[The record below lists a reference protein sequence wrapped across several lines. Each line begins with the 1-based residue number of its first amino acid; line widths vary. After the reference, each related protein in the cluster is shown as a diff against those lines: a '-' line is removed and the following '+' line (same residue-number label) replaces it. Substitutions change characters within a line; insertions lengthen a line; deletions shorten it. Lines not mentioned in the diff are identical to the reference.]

1 MAQNQSATNSEH
13 AVATQPVSQ
22 NATALKK
29 KQEDV
34 STQVLDRVSEME
46 QAGAL
51 VLPKG
56 YHAGNALKSAW
67 LYLQTIVDKDKNKA
81 IDTCTKASIANVLL
95 EMVIRGEYPM
105 KQCYFIPRGNRLT
118 FMEKYTGKVMRAK
131 RDTEIAEVNAQVIR
145 EGEEFVYTVDK
156 KGVLQLVSHK
166 PTFQSMSKP
175 IVGAYAVV
183 VNKDGSTR
191 LEVMTMDM
199 IQKAWNQGG
208 QKAWNQGGF
217 VDKDRQTDAHKNFTD
232 QMCKKT
238 VIARACKVALESS
251 SDRDE
256 DEDNENDLGFVPMQ
270 SQQPQQGIEGT
281 NQSRPKAIE
290 HHDSFEESAGYEEV
304 KEAEPSYPEI
314 NEPKPQTEHKR
325 ECPI

>member
-1 MAQNQSATNSEH
+1 MVQNQSATNSEH
-13 AVATQPVSQ
+13 AVATQPASQ

-67 LYLQTIVDKDKNKA
+67 LYLQNIEDRNHNKA
-81 IDTCTKASIANVLL
+81 IDSCTKANIANVLL
-95 EMVIRGEYPM
+95 EMVIRGEHPM
-105 KQCYFIPRGNRLT
+105 KHCYFIPYGNQLT
-118 FMEKYTGKVMRAK
+118 FMEKYTGKLMRSK
-131 RDTEIAEVNAQVIR
+131 RDTEIAEVNANVVR
-145 EGEEFVYTVDK
+145 EGEEFVFTVDK
-156 KGVLQLVSHK
+156 KGLLQLVSHK
-166 PTFQSMSKP
+166 PTFQTMGKP

-183 VNKDGSTR
+183 VNKDGSTH

-208 QKAWNQGGF
+208 FG
-217 VDKDRQTDAHKNFTD
+217 DKDRQTGAHKNFTD

-256 DEDNENDLGFVPMQ
+256 DNEEDLGFVPMQ
-270 SQQPQQGIEGT
+270 PQQQEIESKS
-281 NQSRPKAIE
+281 QPHPKTIE
-290 HHDSFEESAGYEEV
+290 HHDTFEESASYEEV
-304 KEAEPSYPEI
+304 REAEPNYPEI
-314 NEPKPQTEHKR
+314 NETKPQAEHKR

>member
-1 MAQNQSATNSEH
+1 MENTTTNQPT
-13 AVATQPVSQ
+13 TTPVVQAASQ
-22 NATALKK
+22 NATALRK

-34 STQVLDRVSEME
+34 STQVLDRVTEME

-67 LYLQTIVDKDKNKA
+67 LYLQTIEDRNHNKA
-81 IDTCTKASIANVLL
+81 TDACTKGSIANVLL

-105 KQCYFIPRGNRLT
+105 KHCYFIPYGNQLT
-118 FMEKYTGKVMRAK
+118 FMEKYTGKLMRAI
-131 RDTEIAEVNAQVIR
+131 RDTEIAEVNANVVR
-145 EGEEFVYTVDK
+145 EGEDFVYTVDRH
-156 KGVLQLVSHK
+156 GLLQLVSHK
-166 PTFQSMSKP
+166 PTFQTMGKP

-208 QKAWNQGGF
+208 DGNHE
-217 VDKDRQTDAHKNFTD
+217 RQTGAHRNFTD

-238 VIARACKVALESS
+238 VTSRACKVALESTS
-251 SDRDE
+251 GNDDDDE
-256 DEDNENDLGFVPMQ
+256 NENANVYATTAEANPQ
-270 SQQPQQGIEGT
+270 AAIAQP
-281 NQSRPKAIE
+281 SAKAIE
-290 HHDSFEESAGYEEV
+290 HHDSFEANADYEEV
-304 KEAEPSYPEI
+304 KETQPDYGTMGA
-314 NEPKPQTEHKR
+314 PQPQERKR
-325 ECPI
+325 QCPI

>member
-1 MAQNQSATNSEH
+1 MVQNQSATNSEH
-13 AVATQPVSQ
+13 AVATQPASQ

-67 LYLQTIVDKDKNKA
+67 LYLQNIEDRNHNKA

-95 EMVIRGEYPM
+95 EMVIRGEHPM
-105 KQCYFIPRGNRLT
+105 KHCYFIPYGNQLT
-118 FMEKYTGKVMRAK
+118 FMEKYTGKLMRSK
-131 RDTEIAEVNAQVIR
+131 RDTEIAEVNANVVR

-156 KGVLQLVSHK
+156 KGLLQLVSHK
-166 PTFQSMSKP
+166 PTFQTMGKP

-183 VNKDGSTR
+183 VNKDGSTHP
-191 LEVMTMDM
+191 EVMTMDM

-208 QKAWNQGGF
+208 FG
-217 VDKDRQTDAHKNFTD
+217 DKDRQTGAHKNFTD

-256 DEDNENDLGFVPMQ
+256 DNEEDLGFVPMQ
-270 SQQPQQGIEGT
+270 PQQQEIESKS
-281 NQSRPKAIE
+281 QPHPKTIE
-290 HHDSFEESAGYEEV
+290 HHDTFEESASYEEV
-304 KEAEPSYPEI
+304 REAEPNYPEI
-314 NEPKPQTEHKR
+314 NETKPQAEHKR

>member
-1 MAQNQSATNSEH
+1 MVQNQSATNSEH
-13 AVATQPVSQ
+13 AVATQPASQ

-67 LYLQTIVDKDKNKA
+67 LYLQNIEDRNHNKA
-81 IDTCTKASIANVLL
+81 IDSCTKASIANVLL
-95 EMVIRGEYPM
+95 EMVIRGEHPM
-105 KQCYFIPRGNRLT
+105 KHCYFIPYGNQLT
-118 FMEKYTGKVMRAK
+118 FMEKYTGKLMRSK
-131 RDTEIAEVNAQVIR
+131 RDTEIAEVNANVVR
-145 EGEEFVYTVDK
+145 EGEEFVFTVDK
-156 KGVLQLVSHK
+156 KGLLQLVSHK
-166 PTFQSMSKP
+166 PTFQTMGKP

-183 VNKDGSTR
+183 VNKDGSTHI
-191 LEVMTMDM
+191 EVMTMDM

-208 QKAWNQGGF
+208 FG
-217 VDKDRQTDAHKNFTD
+217 DKDRQTGAHKNFTD

-256 DEDNENDLGFVPMQ
+256 DNEEDLGFVPMQ
-270 SQQPQQGIEGT
+270 PQQQEIESKS
-281 NQSRPKAIE
+281 QPHPKTIE
-290 HHDSFEESAGYEEV
+290 HHDTFEESASYEEV
-304 KEAEPSYPEI
+304 REAEPNYPEI
-314 NEPKPQTEHKR
+314 NETKPQAEHKR

>member
-1 MAQNQSATNSEH
+1 MVQNQSATNSEH
-13 AVATQPVSQ
+13 AVATQPASQ

-34 STQVLDRVSEME
+34 STQVLDRVSVME

-67 LYLQTIVDKDKNKA
+67 LYLQNIEDRNHNKA
-81 IDTCTKASIANVLL
+81 IDSCTKASIANVLL
-95 EMVIRGEYPM
+95 EMVIRGEHPM
-105 KQCYFIPRGNRLT
+105 KHCYFIPYGNQLT
-118 FMEKYTGKVMRAK
+118 FMEKYTGKLMRSK
-131 RDTEIAEVNAQVIR
+131 RDTEIAEVNANVVR
-145 EGEEFVYTVDK
+145 EGEEFVFTVDK
-156 KGVLQLVSHK
+156 KGLLQLVSHK
-166 PTFQSMSKP
+166 PTFQTMGKP

-183 VNKDGSTR
+183 VNKDGSTH

-208 QKAWNQGGF
+208 FG
-217 VDKDRQTDAHKNFTD
+217 DKDRQTGAHKNFTD

-256 DEDNENDLGFVPMQ
+256 DNEEDLGFVPMQ
-270 SQQPQQGIEGT
+270 PQQQEIESKS
-281 NQSRPKAIE
+281 QPHPKTIE
-290 HHDSFEESAGYEEV
+290 HHDTFEESASYEEV
-304 KEAEPSYPEI
+304 REAEPNYPEI
-314 NEPKPQTEHKR
+314 NETKPQAEHKR

>member
-1 MAQNQSATNSEH
+1 MVQNQSATNSEH
-13 AVATQPVSQ
+13 AVATQPASQ

-67 LYLQTIVDKDKNKA
+67 LYLQNIEDRNHNKA

-95 EMVIRGEYPM
+95 EMVIRGEHP
-105 KQCYFIPRGNRLT
+105 KKHCYFIPYGNQLT
-118 FMEKYTGKVMRAK
+118 FMEKYTGKLMRSK
-131 RDTEIAEVNAQVIR
+131 RDTEIAEVNANVVR

-156 KGVLQLVSHK
+156 KGLLQLVSHK
-166 PTFQSMSKP
+166 PTFQTMGKP

-183 VNKDGSTR
+183 VNKDGSTH

-208 QKAWNQGGF
+208 FG
-217 VDKDRQTDAHKNFTD
+217 DKDRQTGVHKNFTD

-256 DEDNENDLGFVPMQ
+256 DNEEDLGFVPMQ
-270 SQQPQQGIEGT
+270 PQQQEIESKS
-281 NQSRPKAIE
+281 QPHPKTIE
-290 HHDSFEESAGYEEV
+290 HHDTFEESASYEEV
-304 KEAEPSYPEI
+304 REAEPNYPEI
-314 NEPKPQTEHKR
+314 NETKPQAEHKR

>member
-1 MAQNQSATNSEH
+1 MVQNQSATNSEH
-13 AVATQPVSQ
+13 AVATQPASQ

-67 LYLQTIVDKDKNKA
+67 LYLQNIEDRNHYKA

-95 EMVIRGEYPM
+95 EMVIRGEHPM
-105 KQCYFIPRGNRLT
+105 KHCYFIPYGNQLT
-118 FMEKYTGKVMRAK
+118 FMEKYTGKLMRSK
-131 RDTEIAEVNAQVIR
+131 RDTEIAEVNANVVR

-156 KGVLQLVSHK
+156 KGLLQLVSHK
-166 PTFQSMSKP
+166 PTFQTMGKP

-183 VNKDGSTR
+183 VNKDGSTH

-208 QKAWNQGGF
+208 FG
-217 VDKDRQTDAHKNFTD
+217 DKDRQTGAHKNFTD

-256 DEDNENDLGFVPMQ
+256 DNEEDLGFVPMQ
-270 SQQPQQGIEGT
+270 PQQQEIESKS
-281 NQSRPKAIE
+281 QPHPKTIE
-290 HHDSFEESAGYEEV
+290 HHDTFEESASYEEV
-304 KEAEPSYPEI
+304 REAEPNYPEI
-314 NEPKPQTEHKR
+314 NETKPQAEHKR

>member
-1 MAQNQSATNSEH
+1 MEQNQSATNSEH
-13 AVATQPVSQ
+13 AAATQPVSQ
-22 NATALKK
+22 NATALRK

-67 LYLQTIVDKDKNKA
+67 LYLQTIEDRSHNKA

-95 EMVIRGEYPM
+95 DMVIRGEHPM
-105 KQCYFIPRGNRLT
+105 KHCYFIPYGNQLT
-118 FMEKYTGKVMRAK
+118 FMEKYTGKLMRAK
-131 RDTEIAEVNAQVIR
+131 RDTEIAEVNANVIR

-156 KGVLQLVSHK
+156 KGLLQLVSHK
-166 PTFQSMSKP
+166 PTFQTMGKP

-183 VNKDGSTR
+183 VNKDGSTH

-208 QKAWNQGGF
+208 FG
-217 VDKDRQTDAHKNFTD
+217 DKDRQTGAHKNFTD

-256 DEDNENDLGFVPMQ
+256 DEDNENDLGFVHM
-270 SQQPQQGIEGT
+270 QPQQQEIEGKS
-281 NQSRPKAIE
+281 QPHPKAIE
-290 HHDSFEESAGYEEV
+290 HHDAFEESASYEEV
-304 KEAEPSYPEI
+304 KEAEPSYPKVDDPE
-314 NEPKPQTEHKR
+314 PQTKHKR

>member
-1 MAQNQSATNSEH
+1 MVQNQSATNSEH

-67 LYLQTIVDKDKNKA
+67 LYLQTIEDRSHNKA

-95 EMVIRGEYPM
+95 EMVIRGEHPM
-105 KQCYFIPRGNRLT
+105 KHCYFIPYGNQLT
-118 FMEKYTGKVMRAK
+118 FMEKYTGKYMRAK
-131 RDTEIAEVNAQVIR
+131 RDTEIAEVNANVIR

-208 QKAWNQGGF
+208 FG
-217 VDKDRQTDAHKNFTD
+217 DKDRQTGAHKNFTD

-256 DEDNENDLGFVPMQ
+256 DESNENDLGLVPMQ
-270 SQQPQQGIEGT
+270 PQQQEIEGKS
-281 NQSRPKAIE
+281 QPHPKTIE
-290 HHDSFEESAGYEEV
+290 HHDSFEESASYEEV
-304 KEAEPSYPEI
+304 KEVEPSYPEI
-314 NEPKPQTEHKR
+314 NEPKPQAEHKR

>member
-1 MAQNQSATNSEH
+1 MVQNQSATNSEH
-13 AVATQPVSQ
+13 AVATQPASQ

-67 LYLQTIVDKDKNKA
+67 LYLQNIEDRNHNKA

-95 EMVIRGEYPM
+95 EMVIRGEHPM
-105 KQCYFIPRGNRLT
+105 KHCYFIPYGNQLT
-118 FMEKYTGKVMRAK
+118 FMEKYTGKLMRSK
-131 RDTEIAEVNAQVIR
+131 RDTEIAEVNANVVR

-156 KGVLQLVSHK
+156 KGLLQLVSHK
-166 PTFQSMSKP
+166 PTFQTMGKP

-183 VNKDGSTR
+183 VNKDGSTH

-208 QKAWNQGGF
+208 FG
-217 VDKDRQTDAHKNFTD
+217 DKDRQTGAHKNFTD

-256 DEDNENDLGFVPMQ
+256 DNEEDLGFVPMQ
-270 SQQPQQGIEGT
+270 PQQQEIESKS
-281 NQSRPKAIE
+281 QPHPKTIE
-290 HHDSFEESAGYEEV
+290 HHDTFEESASYEEV
-304 KEAEPSYPEI
+304 REAEPNYPEI
-314 NEPKPQTEHKR
+314 NETKPQAEHER

>member
-1 MAQNQSATNSEH
+1 MTNQPTTTP
-13 AVATQPVSQ
+13 AVQPASQ
-22 NATALKK
+22 NATAIKK
-29 KQEDV
+29 KQEDI
-34 STQVLDRVSEME
+34 STQVLDRVGEME

-67 LYLQTIVDKDKNKA
+67 LYLQNIEDRNHNKA

-95 EMVIRGEYPM
+95 EMVIRGEHPM
-105 KQCYFIPRGNRLT
+105 KHCYFIPYGNQLT
-118 FMEKYTGKVMRAK
+118 FMEKYTGKLMRSK
-131 RDTEIAEVNAQVIR
+131 RDTEIAEVNANVVR

-156 KGVLQLVSHK
+156 KGLLQLVSHK
-166 PTFQSMSKP
+166 PTFQTMGKP

-183 VNKDGSTR
+183 FNKDGSTH

-208 QKAWNQGGF
+208 FG
-217 VDKDRQTDAHKNFTD
+217 DKDRQTGAHKNFTD

-256 DEDNENDLGFVPMQ
+256 DNEEDLGFVPMQ
-270 SQQPQQGIEGT
+270 PQQQEIESES
-281 NQSRPKAIE
+281 QPHPKTIE
-290 HHDSFEESAGYEEV
+290 HHDTFEESASYEEV
-304 KEAEPSYPEI
+304 QEAEPNYPEI
-314 NEPKPQTEHKR
+314 NETKPQAEHKR
-325 ECPI
+325 KCPI

>member
-1 MAQNQSATNSEH
+1 MVQNQSATNSEH
-13 AVATQPVSQ
+13 AVATQPASQ

-29 KQEDV
+29 KQENV

-67 LYLQTIVDKDKNKA
+67 LYLQNIEDRNHNKA

-95 EMVIRGEYPM
+95 EMVIRGEHPM
-105 KQCYFIPRGNRLT
+105 KHCYFIPYGNQLT
-118 FMEKYTGKVMRAK
+118 FMEKYTGKLMRSK
-131 RDTEIAEVNAQVIR
+131 RDTEIAEVNANVVR

-156 KGVLQLVSHK
+156 KGLLQLVSHK
-166 PTFQSMSKP
+166 PTFQTMGKP

-183 VNKDGSTR
+183 VNKDGSTH

-208 QKAWNQGGF
+208 FG
-217 VDKDRQTDAHKNFTD
+217 DKDRQTGAHKNFTD

-256 DEDNENDLGFVPMQ
+256 DNEEDLGFVPMQ
-270 SQQPQQGIEGT
+270 PQQQEIESKS
-281 NQSRPKAIE
+281 QPHPKAIE
-290 HHDSFEESAGYEEV
+290 HHDTFEESASYEEV
-304 KEAEPSYPEI
+304 QEAEPNYPEI
-314 NEPKPQTEHKR
+314 NETKPQAEHKR

>member
-1 MAQNQSATNSEH
+1 MVQNQSATNSEH
-13 AVATQPVSQ
+13 AVATQPASQ

-34 STQVLDRVSEME
+34 STQVLGRVSEME

-67 LYLQTIVDKDKNKA
+67 LYLQNIEDRNHNKA

-95 EMVIRGEYPM
+95 EMVIRGEHPM
-105 KQCYFIPRGNRLT
+105 KHCYFIPYGNQLT
-118 FMEKYTGKVMRAK
+118 FMEKYTGKLMRSK
-131 RDTEIAEVNAQVIR
+131 RDTEIAEVNANVVR

-156 KGVLQLVSHK
+156 KGLLQLVSHK
-166 PTFQSMSKP
+166 PTFQTMGKP

-183 VNKDGSTR
+183 VNKDGSTH

-208 QKAWNQGGF
+208 FG
-217 VDKDRQTDAHKNFTD
+217 DKDRQTGAHKNFTD

-256 DEDNENDLGFVPMQ
+256 DNEEDLGFVPMQ
-270 SQQPQQGIEGT
+270 PQQQEIESKS
-281 NQSRPKAIE
+281 QPHPKTIE
-290 HHDSFEESAGYEEV
+290 HHDTFEESASYEEV
-304 KEAEPSYPEI
+304 REAEPNYPEI
-314 NEPKPQTEHKR
+314 NETKPQAEHKR

>member
-1 MAQNQSATNSEH
+1 MAQNQSTMNSEH

-67 LYLQTIVDKDKNKA
+67 LYLQTIEDRNHNKA
-81 IDTCTKASIANVLL
+81 IDTCTKTSIANVLL
-95 EMVIRGEYPM
+95 EMVIRGEHPM
-105 KQCYFIPRGNRLT
+105 KHCYFIPYGNQLT
-118 FMEKYTGKVMRAK
+118 FMEKYTGKLMRAK
-131 RDTEIAEVNAQVIR
+131 RDTEIAEVNANVIR
-145 EGEEFVYTVDK
+145 DGEEFVYTVDK
-156 KGVLQLVSHK
+156 KGLLQLVSHK
-166 PTFQSMSKP
+166 PTFQTMGKP

-183 VNKDGSTR
+183 VNKDGSTH

-208 QKAWNQGGF
+208 FG
-217 VDKDRQTDAHKNFTD
+217 DKDRQTGAHKNFTD

-270 SQQPQQGIEGT
+270 PQQQEIEGT

-290 HHDSFEESAGYEEV
+290 HHDSFEESASYEEV

>member
-1 MAQNQSATNSEH
+1 MVQNQSATNSEH
-13 AVATQPVSQ
+13 AVATQPASQ

-67 LYLQTIVDKDKNKA
+67 LYLQNIEDRNHNKA

-95 EMVIRGEYPM
+95 EMVIRGEHPM
-105 KQCYFIPRGNRLT
+105 KHCYFIPYGNQLT
-118 FMEKYTGKVMRAK
+118 FMEKYTGKLMRSK
-131 RDTEIAEVNAQVIR
+131 RDTEIAEVNANVVR

-156 KGVLQLVSHK
+156 KGLLQLVSHK
-166 PTFQSMSKP
+166 PTFQTMGKP

-183 VNKDGSTR
+183 VNKDGSTH

-208 QKAWNQGGF
+208 FG
-217 VDKDRQTDAHKNFTD
+217 DKDRQTGAHKNFTD

-256 DEDNENDLGFVPMQ
+256 DNEEDLGFVPMQ
-270 SQQPQQGIEGT
+270 PQQQEIESKS
-281 NQSRPKAIE
+281 QPHPKAIE
-290 HHDSFEESAGYEEV
+290 HHDTFEESASYEEV
-304 KEAEPSYPEI
+304 QEAEPNYPEI
-314 NEPKPQTEHKR
+314 NETKPQAEHKR

>member
-1 MAQNQSATNSEH
+1 M
-13 AVATQPVSQ
+13 ATQPASQ

-67 LYLQTIVDKDKNKA
+67 LYLQNIEDRNHNKA
-81 IDTCTKASIANVLL
+81 IDSCTKASIANVLL
-95 EMVIRGEYPM
+95 EMVIRGEHPM
-105 KQCYFIPRGNRLT
+105 KHCYFIPYGNQLT
-118 FMEKYTGKVMRAK
+118 FMEKYTGKLMRSK
-131 RDTEIAEVNAQVIR
+131 RDTEIAEVNANVVR
-145 EGEEFVYTVDK
+145 EGEEFVFTVDK
-156 KGVLQLVSHK
+156 KGLLQLVSHK
-166 PTFQSMSKP
+166 PTFQTMGKP

-183 VNKDGSTR
+183 VNKDGSTH

-208 QKAWNQGGF
+208 FG
-217 VDKDRQTDAHKNFTD
+217 DKDRQTGAHKNFTD

-256 DEDNENDLGFVPMQ
+256 DNEEDLGFVPMQ
-270 SQQPQQGIEGT
+270 PQQQEIESKS
-281 NQSRPKAIE
+281 QPHPKTIE
-290 HHDSFEESAGYEEV
+290 HHDTFEESASYEEV
-304 KEAEPSYPEI
+304 REAEPNYPEI
-314 NEPKPQTEHKR
+314 NETKPQAEHKR

>member
-1 MAQNQSATNSEH
+1 MVQNQSATNSEH
-13 AVATQPVSQ
+13 AVATQPASQ

-67 LYLQTIVDKDKNKA
+67 LYLQNIEDRNHNKA

-95 EMVIRGEYPM
+95 EMVIRGEHPM
-105 KQCYFIPRGNRLT
+105 KHCYFIPYGNQLT
-118 FMEKYTGKVMRAK
+118 FMEKYTGKLMRSK
-131 RDTEIAEVNAQVIR
+131 RDTEIAEVNANVVR

-156 KGVLQLVSHK
+156 KGLLQLVSHK
-166 PTFQSMSKP
+166 PTFQTMGKP

-183 VNKDGSTR
+183 VNKDGSTH

-208 QKAWNQGGF
+208 FG
-217 VDKDRQTDAHKNFTD
+217 DKDRQTGAHKNFTD

-256 DEDNENDLGFVPMQ
+256 DNEEDLGFVPMQ
-270 SQQPQQGIEGT
+270 PQQQEIESKS
-281 NQSRPKAIE
+281 QPHPKTIE
-290 HHDSFEESAGYEEV
+290 HHDTFEESASYEEV
-304 KEAEPSYPEI
+304 REAEPNYPKI
-314 NEPKPQTEHKR
+314 NETKPQAEHKR

>member
-1 MAQNQSATNSEH
+1 MVQNQSATNSEH
-13 AVATQPVSQ
+13 AVATQPASQ

-67 LYLQTIVDKDKNKA
+67 LYLQNIEDRNHNKV

-95 EMVIRGEYPM
+95 EMVIRGEHPM
-105 KQCYFIPRGNRLT
+105 KHCYFIPYGNQLT
-118 FMEKYTGKVMRAK
+118 FMEKYTGKLMRSK
-131 RDTEIAEVNAQVIR
+131 RDTEIAEVNANVVR

-156 KGVLQLVSHK
+156 KGLLQLVSHK
-166 PTFQSMSKP
+166 PTFQTMGKP

-183 VNKDGSTR
+183 VNKDGSTH

-208 QKAWNQGGF
+208 FG
-217 VDKDRQTDAHKNFTD
+217 DKDRQTGAHKNFTD

-256 DEDNENDLGFVPMQ
+256 DNEEDLGFVPMQ
-270 SQQPQQGIEGT
+270 PQQQEIESKS
-281 NQSRPKAIE
+281 QPHPKTIE
-290 HHDSFEESAGYEEV
+290 HHDTFEESASYEEV
-304 KEAEPSYPEI
+304 REAEPNYPEI
-314 NEPKPQTEHKR
+314 NETKPQAEHKR

>member
-1 MAQNQSATNSEH
+1 MTNQPTTTP
-13 AVATQPVSQ
+13 AVQPASQ
-22 NATALKK
+22 NATAIKK
-29 KQEDV
+29 KQEDI
-34 STQVLDRVSEME
+34 STQVLDRVGEME

-67 LYLQTIVDKDKNKA
+67 LYLQNIEDRNHNKA

-95 EMVIRGEYPM
+95 EMVIRGEHPM
-105 KQCYFIPRGNRLT
+105 KHCYFIPYGNQLT
-118 FMEKYTGKVMRAK
+118 FMEKYTGKLMRSK
-131 RDTEIAEVNAQVIR
+131 RDTEIAEVNANVVR

-156 KGVLQLVSHK
+156 KGLLQLVTHK
-166 PTFQSMSKP
+166 PTFRTMGNA

-183 VNKDGSTR
+183 INKDGSTR

-208 QKAWNQGGF
+208 FG
-217 VDKDRQTDAHKNFTD
+217 DKDRQTGAHKNFTD

-256 DEDNENDLGFVPMQ
+256 DNEEDLGFVPMQ
-270 SQQPQQGIEGT
+270 PQQQEIES
-281 NQSRPKAIE
+281 QPHPKTIE
-290 HHDSFEESAGYEEV
+290 HHDTFEESASYEEV
-304 KEAEPSYPEI
+304 QEAEPNYPEI
-314 NEPKPQTEHKR
+314 NETKPQAEHKR
-325 ECPI
+325 KCPI

>member
-1 MAQNQSATNSEH
+1 MTNQPTTTP
-13 AVATQPVSQ
+13 AVQPASQ
-22 NATALKK
+22 NATAIKK
-29 KQEDV
+29 KQEDI
-34 STQVLDRVSEME
+34 STQVLNRVGEME

-67 LYLQTIVDKDKNKA
+67 LYLQNIEDRNHNKA

-95 EMVIRGEYPM
+95 EMVIRGEHPM
-105 KQCYFIPRGNRLT
+105 KHCYFIPYGNQLT
-118 FMEKYTGKVMRAK
+118 FMEKYTGKLMRSK
-131 RDTEIAEVNAQVIR
+131 RDTEIAEVNANVVR

-156 KGVLQLVSHK
+156 KGLLQLVSHK
-166 PTFQSMSKP
+166 PTFQTMGKP

-183 VNKDGSTR
+183 VNKDGSTH

-208 QKAWNQGGF
+208 FG
-217 VDKDRQTDAHKNFTD
+217 DKDRQTGAHKNFTD

-256 DEDNENDLGFVPMQ
+256 DNEEDLGFVPMQ
-270 SQQPQQGIEGT
+270 PQQQEIESES
-281 NQSRPKAIE
+281 QPHPKTIE
-290 HHDSFEESAGYEEV
+290 HHDTFEESASYEEV
-304 KEAEPSYPEI
+304 QEAEPNYPEI
-314 NEPKPQTEHKR
+314 NETKPQAEHKR

>member
-1 MAQNQSATNSEH
+1 MAQNQSATNEH

-67 LYLQTIVDKDKNKA
+67 LYLQTIEDRNHNKA
-81 IDTCTKASIANVLL
+81 IDACTKASIANVLL
-95 EMVIRGEYPM
+95 EMVIRGEHPM
-105 KQCYFIPRGNRLT
+105 KHCYFIPYGNQLT
-118 FMEKYTGKVMRAK
+118 FMEKYTGKLMRAK
-131 RDTEIAEVNAQVIR
+131 RDTEIAEVNANVIR

-166 PTFQSMSKP
+166 PTFQTMSKP

-183 VNKDGSTR
+183 VNKDGSAR

-208 QKAWNQGGF
+208 FG
-217 VDKDRQTDAHKNFTD
+217 DKDRQTGAHKNFTD

-270 SQQPQQGIEGT
+270 QQQQEIEGKS
-281 NQSRPKAIE
+281 QPHPKAIE
-290 HHDSFEESAGYEEV
+290 HHDSFEESASYEEV
-304 KEAEPSYPEI
+304 KEAEPRYPETK
-314 NEPKPQTEHKR
+314 EPKPQTEHKR

>member
-1 MAQNQSATNSEH
+1 MVQNQSATNSEH
-13 AVATQPVSQ
+13 AVATQPASQ

-67 LYLQTIVDKDKNKA
+67 LYLQNIEDRNHNKA

-95 EMVIRGEYPM
+95 EMVIRGEHPM
-105 KQCYFIPRGNRLT
+105 KHCYFIPYGNQLT
-118 FMEKYTGKVMRAK
+118 FMEKYTGKLMRSK
-131 RDTEIAEVNAQVIR
+131 RDTEIAEVNANVVR

-156 KGVLQLVSHK
+156 KGLLQLVSHK
-166 PTFQSMSKP
+166 PTFQTMGKP

-183 VNKDGSTR
+183 VNKDGSTH

-208 QKAWNQGGF
+208 FG
-217 VDKDRQTDAHKNFTD
+217 DKDRQTGAHKNFTD

-256 DEDNENDLGFVPMQ
+256 DNEEDLGFVPMQ
-270 SQQPQQGIEGT
+270 PQQQEIESKS
-281 NQSRPKAIE
+281 QPHPKTIE
-290 HHDSFEESAGYEEV
+290 HHDTFEESASYEEV
-304 KEAEPSYPEI
+304 REAEPNYPEI
-314 NEPKPQTEHKR
+314 NETKPQAEHKR

>member
-1 MAQNQSATNSEH
+1 MVQNQSATNSEH
-13 AVATQPVSQ
+13 AVATQPASQ

-67 LYLQTIVDKDKNKA
+67 LYLQNIEDRNHNKA
-81 IDTCTKASIANVLL
+81 IDSCTKASIANVLL
-95 EMVIRGEYPM
+95 EMVIRGEHPM
-105 KQCYFIPRGNRLT
+105 KHCYFIPYGNQLT
-118 FMEKYTGKVMRAK
+118 FMEKYTGKLMRSK
-131 RDTEIAEVNAQVIR
+131 RDTEIAEVNANVVR
-145 EGEEFVYTVDK
+145 EGEEFVFTVDK
-156 KGVLQLVSHK
+156 KGLLQLVSHK
-166 PTFQSMSKP
+166 PTFQTMGKP

-183 VNKDGSTR
+183 VNKDGSTH

-208 QKAWNQGGF
+208 FG
-217 VDKDRQTDAHKNFTD
+217 DKDRQTGTHKNFTD

-256 DEDNENDLGFVPMQ
+256 DNEEDLGFVPMQ
-270 SQQPQQGIEGT
+270 PQQQEIESKS
-281 NQSRPKAIE
+281 QPHPKTIE
-290 HHDSFEESAGYEEV
+290 HHDTFEESASYEEV
-304 KEAEPSYPEI
+304 REAEPNYPEI
-314 NEPKPQTEHKR
+314 NETKPQAEHKR

>member
-1 MAQNQSATNSEH
+1 MVQNQSATNSEH
-13 AVATQPVSQ
+13 AVATQPASQ

-67 LYLQTIVDKDKNKA
+67 LYLQNIEDRNHNKA

-95 EMVIRGEYPM
+95 EMVIRGEHPM
-105 KQCYFIPRGNRLT
+105 KHCYFIPYGNQLT
-118 FMEKYTGKVMRAK
+118 FMEKYTGKLMRSK
-131 RDTEIAEVNAQVIR
+131 RDTEIAEVNANVVR

-156 KGVLQLVSHK
+156 KGLLQLVSHK
-166 PTFQSMSKP
+166 PTFQTMGKP

-183 VNKDGSTR
+183 VNKDGSTH

-208 QKAWNQGGF
+208 FG
-217 VDKDRQTDAHKNFTD
+217 DKDRQTGAHKNFTD

-256 DEDNENDLGFVPMQ
+256 DNEEDLGFVPMQ
-270 SQQPQQGIEGT
+270 PQRQEIESKSQPH
-281 NQSRPKAIE
+281 PKAIE
-290 HHDSFEESAGYEEV
+290 LHDTFEESASYEEV
-304 KEAEPSYPEI
+304 QEAEPNYPEI
-314 NEPKPQTEHKR
+314 NETKPQAEHKR

>member
-1 MAQNQSATNSEH
+1 MNSEH
-13 AVATQPVSQ
+13 AVATQSVSQ

-67 LYLQTIVDKDKNKA
+67 LYLQNIEDKA

-105 KQCYFIPRGNRLT
+105 KHCYFIPYGNHLT
-118 FMEKYTGKVMRAK
+118 FMEKYTGKLMRAK
-131 RDTEIAEVNAQVIR
+131 RDTEIAEVNANVLR

-166 PTFQSMSKP
+166 PTFQTMSKP

-208 QKAWNQGGF
+208 F
-217 VDKDRQTDAHKNFTD
+217 SDKDRQTGAHKNFTD

-270 SQQPQQGIEGT
+270 PQQQEIGGKT
-281 NQSRPKAIE
+281 KSHPKAIA
-290 HHDSFEESAGYEEV
+290 HHETFEDSASYEEV

-314 NEPKPQTEHKR
+314 NEPKPQAEQKR

>member
-1 MAQNQSATNSEH
+1 MTQNQSATNEH

-34 STQVLDRVSEME
+34 STQVLERVSEME

-67 LYLQTIVDKDKNKA
+67 LYLQNIEDRNHNKA
-81 IDTCTKASIANVLL
+81 VDTCTKASIANVLL

-105 KQCYFIPRGNRLT
+105 KHCYFIPYSNQLT
-118 FMEKYTGKVMRAK
+118 FMEKYTGKLMRAK
-131 RDTEIAEVNAQVIR
+131 RDTEIAEVNANVLR
-145 EGEEFVYTVDK
+145 DGEEFVYTVDK
-156 KGVLQLVSHK
+156 KGLLQLVSHK
-166 PTFQSMSKP
+166 PPFQTMGKP

-183 VNKDGSTR
+183 VNKDGSTH

-208 QKAWNQGGF
+208 FG
-217 VDKDRQTDAHKNFTD
+217 DKDRQTGAHKNFTD

-270 SQQPQQGIEGT
+270 PQQPQQGIEGT
-281 NQSRPKAIE
+281 NQSHHKAIE
-290 HHDSFEESAGYEEV
+290 HHDTFEESASYEEV

-314 NEPKPQTEHKR
+314 NEQAPKPQTEHKR

>member
-1 MAQNQSATNSEH
+1 MVQNQSATNSEH
-13 AVATQPVSQ
+13 AVATQPASQ

-67 LYLQTIVDKDKNKA
+67 LYLQNIEDRNHNKA
-81 IDTCTKASIANVLL
+81 IDSCTKASIANVLL
-95 EMVIRGEYPM
+95 EMVIRGEHPM
-105 KQCYFIPRGNRLT
+105 KHCYFIPYGNQLT
-118 FMEKYTGKVMRAK
+118 FMEKYTGKLMRSK
-131 RDTEIAEVNAQVIR
+131 RDTEIAEVNANVVR
-145 EGEEFVYTVDK
+145 EGEEFVFTVDK
-156 KGVLQLVSHK
+156 KGLLQLVSHK
-166 PTFQSMSKP
+166 PTFQTMGKP
-175 IVGAYAVV
+175 IVGAYVVV
-183 VNKDGSTR
+183 VNKDGSTH

-208 QKAWNQGGF
+208 FG
-217 VDKDRQTDAHKNFTD
+217 DKDRQTGTHKNFTD

-256 DEDNENDLGFVPMQ
+256 DNEEDLGFVPMQ
-270 SQQPQQGIEGT
+270 PQQQEIESKS
-281 NQSRPKAIE
+281 QPHPKTIE
-290 HHDSFEESAGYEEV
+290 HHDTFEESASYEEV
-304 KEAEPSYPEI
+304 REAEPNYPEI
-314 NEPKPQTEHKR
+314 NETKPQAEHKR

>member
-1 MAQNQSATNSEH
+1 MVQNQSATNSEH
-13 AVATQPVSQ
+13 AVATQPASQ

-67 LYLQTIVDKDKNKA
+67 LYLQNIEDRNHNKA

-95 EMVIRGEYPM
+95 EMVIRGEHPM
-105 KQCYFIPRGNRLT
+105 KHCYFIPYGNQLT
-118 FMEKYTGKVMRAK
+118 FMEKYTGKLMRSK
-131 RDTEIAEVNAQVIR
+131 RDTEIAEVNANVVR

-156 KGVLQLVSHK
+156 KGLLQLVSHK
-166 PTFQSMSKP
+166 PTFQTMGKP

-183 VNKDGSTR
+183 VNKDGSTH

-208 QKAWNQGGF
+208 FG
-217 VDKDRQTDAHKNFTD
+217 DKDRQTGAHKNFTD

-256 DEDNENDLGFVPMQ
+256 DNEEDLGFVPMQ
-270 SQQPQQGIEGT
+270 PQRQEIESKSQPH
-281 NQSRPKAIE
+281 PKAIE
-290 HHDSFEESAGYEEV
+290 HHDTFEESASYEEV
-304 KEAEPSYPEI
+304 QEAEPNYPEI
-314 NEPKPQTEHKR
+314 NETKPQAEHKR

>member
-1 MAQNQSATNSEH
+1 METKQANQT
-13 AVATQPVSQ
+13 AVQVQPASQ
-22 NATALKK
+22 NATALRK

-67 LYLQTIVDKDKNKA
+67 LYLQNIEDRNHNKA

-95 EMVIRGEYPM
+95 EMVIRGEHPM
-105 KQCYFIPRGNRLT
+105 KHCYFIPYGNQLT
-118 FMEKYTGKVMRAK
+118 FMEKYTGKLMRAK
-131 RDTEIAEVNAQVIR
+131 RDTEIAEVNANVIR
-145 EGEEFVYTVDK
+145 EGEEFVYTVDQ
-156 KGVLQLVSHK
+156 KGLLQLVSHK
-166 PTFQSMSKP
+166 PTFQTLGKP

-183 VNKDGSTR
+183 VNKDGSTH

-208 QKAWNQGGF
+208 FG
-217 VDKDRQTDAHKNFTD
+217 DKDRQTGAHKNFTD

-238 VIARACKVALESS
+238 VIARACKVALEST

-256 DEDNENDLGFVPMQ
+256 DEEEPIMEQQQQAV
-270 SQQPQQGIEGT
+270 SQQDTPQQA
-281 NQSRPKAIE
+281 KAIE
-290 HHDSFEESAGYEEV
+290 HHDDFEKSGSYEEV
-304 KEAEPSYPEI
+304 EEAQPNIPPVG
-314 NEPKPQTEHKR
+314 NEPEGGHKR
-325 ECPI
+325 QCPI